1 MERGER
7 LARMGLQIPAAA
19 QVRVVLC
26 SDVKN
31 EADDAFAVVHHL
43 LTPSFDVRGIIAL
56 HFESKS
62 PGSLTTMERSY
73 RGLLELLRI
82 TGMEEVP
89 ALRGCR
95 EPLEHE
101 KDAPES
107 EGVRFLIAEAL
118 RPDPRPLYVTV
129 LGALTDVAAAINRC
143 PEIAGRMTV
152 VWIGGGPYPHGMRE
166 FNLMQDLPAARAVFV
181 SPVAMWQV
189 PLNVYAS
196 MEVTLAELA
205 SRVRPCGRAGWY
217 LYRQLEDYARAD
229 FRPGNRLHRG
239 ENWCLGDQP
248 AVGVLLQ
255 CPLRGNWQERPAPR
269 IRDDMT
275 YAPDSGGKSIRV
287 YDSVDPRMI
296 LEDFYAK
303 LRLCYGG
310 AD

>member
-205 SRVRPCGRAGWY
+205 SRVRPCGRPGGISTGSWRTMLGRTSAPGTGCTGEKTGAWETSP
-217 LYRQLEDYARAD
+217 RWGCCSSAPCGATGRNAR
-229 FRPGNRLHRG
+229 
-239 ENWCLGDQP
+239 
-248 AVGVLLQ
+248 
-255 CPLRGNWQERPAPR
+255 RPASAT
-269 IRDDMT
+269 I
-275 YAPDSGGKSIRV
+275 
-287 YDSVDPRMI
+287 
-296 LEDFYAK
+296 
-303 LRLCYGG
+303 
-310 AD
+310 